1 MDIGL
6 TDVAITLE
14 SPRRPEVARL
24 IGELDTYLT
33 ALYPGESNHLLD
45 VETLAAADIR
55 FFVARRGAET
65 VGCGALR
72 IDAAGYGEVKRMY
85 VLPAARGLKLG
96 ANILRSIEDE
106 ARRLGLRCLR
116 LETGIHQP
124 EAIGLYRAAGFVDRP
139 PFGAYRPDPLSL
151 FMEKTL

>member
-14 SPRRPEVARL
+14 LPRQPEVARL
-24 IGELDTYLT
+24 IVELDTYLM
-33 ALYPGESNHLLD
+33 ALYPDESNHLLD
-45 VETLAAADIR
+45 VETLAAPDVR
-55 FFVARRGAET
+55 FFVARRGADA

-72 IDAAGYGEVKRMY
+72 IDAAGYGEVKRMF

-96 ANILRSIEDE
+96 VQILRSIEDE
-106 ARRLGLRCLR
+106 ARRLGLGCLR
-116 LETGIHQP
+116 LETGIYQP

-139 PFGAYRPDPLSL
+139 PFGGYRADPLSL